1 MQLAIRLLGLLGLVL
16 SIIPFQF
23 HKHKNIVL
31 CKMFSSLS
39 FSAQYFLIGPIAY
52 AAGWMDLISAFRNF
66 LYYKFV
72 EKKLSTLPIMIV
84 FSLLVLYI
92 GISAWEGWVT
102 LLAVI
107 PKLITSI
114 SYGIRNESLLRY
126 ITLPSC
132 LFWIAYNCI
141 VGNYEAAVSDFL
153 TLCSIVIAIIRY
165 REKTQNV

>member
-1 MQLAIRLLGLLGLVL
+1 MQIAIRLLGLLGLVL

-23 HKHKNIVL
+23 NKHKNIVL
-31 CKMFSSLS
+31 CKMFSCLS

-72 EKKLSTLPIMIV
+72 EKKLPTAPIMVV

-92 GISAWEGWVT
+92 GITAWEGWVT

-107 PKLITSI
+107 PKLITSV
-114 SYGIRNESLLRY
+114 SYGIRNEKLLRY
-126 ITLPSC
+126 ITMPSC

-153 TLCSIVIAIIRY
+153 TWVSIIVAIIRY
-165 REKTQNV
+165 RDKAKTV